1 VQEENT
7 REKILQYINKYPGN
21 HFRAIQRDLNLS
33 LGVLQY
39 HISVLKKQ
47 GEIVEFPINGFNCY
61 FPKSM
66 YNKQILTLF
75 GHLRNKTRKKII
87 AALAN
92 KPSMTLNELRDVL
105 KLSNSTLFYHLA
117 LLVKDS
123 IVLREEVKNEI
134 RYKLSN
140 LDLIK
145 STLID
150 YKYSFLDKILR
161 DLISLWEK

>member
-1 VQEENT
+1 
-7 REKILQYINKYPGN
+7 
-21 HFRAIQRDLNLS
+21 
-33 LGVLQY
+33 
-39 HISVLKKQ
+39 
-47 GEIVEFPINGFNCY
+47 
-61 FPKSM
+61 
-66 YNKQILTLF
+66 
-75 GHLRNKTRKKII
+75 
-87 AALAN
+87 
-92 KPSMTLNELRDVL
+92 MTLNELRYVL

-140 LDLIK
+140 LDLVK

-150 YKYSFLDKILR
+150 YKYSFIDKILR

>member
-1 VQEENT
+1 MQEENT

-33 LGVLQY
+33 PGVLQY

-47 GEIVEFPINGFNCY
+47 GEIVELPINGFNCY

-140 LDLIK
+140 LDLVK

-150 YKYSFLDKILR
+150 YKYSFIDKILR

>member
-1 VQEENT
+1 
-7 REKILQYINKYPGN
+7 
-21 HFRAIQRDLNLS
+21 
-33 LGVLQY
+33 
-39 HISVLKKQ
+39 
-47 GEIVEFPINGFNCY
+47 
-61 FPKSM
+61 
-66 YNKQILTLF
+66 
-75 GHLRNKTRKKII
+75 
-87 AALAN
+87 
-92 KPSMTLNELRDVL
+92 MTLNELRDVL

-140 LDLIK
+140 LDLVK

-150 YKYSFLDKILR
+150 YKYSFIDKILR